1 MMNYPISAA
10 DAPAVNDGTQILNG
24 DHAEKAGFGLS
35 NGMARI
41 YRIDRKN
48 PDRSV
53 WAERSLRLT
62 IKEF

>member
-35 NGMARI
+35 NGMAPDFPGSTGRI
-41 YRIDRKN
+41 RIA
-48 PDRSV
+48 P
-53 WAERSLRLT
+53 
-62 IKEF
+62 

>member
-35 NGMARI
+35 NVDG
-41 YRIDRKN
+41 YDG
-48 PDRSV
+48 
-53 WAERSLRLT
+53 
-62 IKEF
+62 